1 MTDELTLDL
10 EVGDA
15 TWAALADRY
24 EPGEL
29 VELVLTAAF
38 YSCVSRVLRTL
49 RLPVDPTD
57 PRLGPEWA
65 RAADRS
71 RLGSSRRA
79 QTRSVTVRLERRYSS
94 PPSRSRE

>member
-1 MTDELTLDL
+1 MTDGHTLHL
-10 EVGDA
+10 EVGEA
-15 TWAALADRY
+15 TWAALAARY

-57 PRLGPEWA
+57 RRFGPEW
-65 RAADRS
+65 R
-71 RLGSSRRA
+71 GS
-79 QTRSVTVRLERRYSS
+79 
-94 PPSRSRE
+94 